1 MRTLFDLAAA
11 RAAADSAI
19 EAVGAAHP
27 SDLTV
32 ACAAIRAAADK
43 SPDEFTSDLAIQLCD
58 RQFVEPRLWGAAFRI
73 VKGEGYIVA
82 TNEYRN
88 SASVTC
94 HGRPKRVW
102 RKA

>member
-1 MRTLFDLAAA
+1 MDSLFDFAAA
-11 RAAADSAI
+11 AEAADSAI
-19 EAVGAAHP
+19 AAVGAAHP

-43 SPDEFTSDLAIQLCD
+43 SPDEFTSDLAIQLCE
-58 RQFVEPRLWGAAFRI
+58 RRFVEPRLWGAAFRI
-73 VKGEGYIVA
+73 VSKEGYIEP
-82 TNEYRN
+82 TNEYQN
-88 SASVTC
+88 STSVTC